1 MNDEAKRA
9 GRLSEARA
17 AIAAVIAA
25 GDDSA
30 EAHVTAGMLAG
41 QAGDAAAA
49 AGHFREVLARRPAD
63 IVARLNLAT
72 ALLQA
77 GDHAAVEEICAPLAG
92 DPNADRLRAFA
103 ARERGDNALAATLY
117 DAILAA
123 TPTDADSWNN
133 LGNVRAA
140 MDDVDAA
147 VAAFEEAIT
156 LRRMDARIYLNLA
169 QVLERADRRD
179 ARRRTMREAA
189 RIAPRDPAVQ
199 LALGLAEAAVGDLDV
214 AEVALRAAIA
224 LAPDEPA
231 AYLELGLL
239 LENRNRLDALDRL
252 IADADG
258 RLDAEIGLLK
268 GWSAF
273 RARRFEE
280 AQAIAESVPDTVSA
294 IRRSHLLG
302 EIADRRGESARAF
315 AHFTAMND
323 AAITASPVP
332 NARPTYRAT
341 VDADAAAV
349 RVLGLGGWPSGPII
363 NSPRAPIFIVGFP
376 RSGTT
381 LLDTLLGAA
390 PGVHVLEEQP
400 LIPAVQARMVAGET
414 AASLS
419 VARVRELRAHYFET
433 LEDIYPARTGHT
445 IVDKHPLHM
454 ARMPIVHRLF
464 PDAAVVLVERHPC
477 DVVLSCFMANFRLN
491 HAMRSF
497 TTLEE
502 AARTYDAVFSAWGVA
517 EATLPIRVHR
527 VRYENLVVDP
537 ESEMRTLLR
546 FTGLPW
552 DASVLDNRTAAASR
566 GHIRTASYSQ
576 VTEPIHA
583 RSAGRW
589 ERYRAELA
597 AVLPI
602 LAPWATR
609 MGYQV

>member
-17 AIAAVIAA
+17 AIEAVIAA

-30 EAHVTAGMLAG
+30 EAHATAGLLAG
-41 QAGDAAAA
+41 RMGDAAGAVN
-49 AGHFREVLARRPAD
+49 HFRAVLARQPKDA
-63 IVARLNLAT
+63 VTRLNLAT
-72 ALLQA
+72 ALVQA
-77 GDHAAVEEICAPLAG
+77 GDYSAIETVCAPLAG
-92 DPNADRLRAFA
+92 DAKVDRLRAFA
-103 ARERGDNALAATLY
+103 AQQRGDNALAATLY
-117 DAILAA
+117 DTILAT
-123 TPTDADSWNN
+123 TPGDADSWNN

-140 MDDVDAA
+140 MGEVDAA
-147 VAAFEEAIT
+147 VTAFEEAIT

-199 LALGLAEAAVGDLDV
+199 LALGLAEAAAGYTDAAD
-214 AEVALRAAIA
+214 AALRAAIA

-239 LENRNRLDALDRL
+239 LETRNRLDALDRL
-252 IADADG
+252 IVDAGD
-258 RLDAEIGLLK
+258 RLGAEGSLLK
-268 GWSAF
+268 GFAAF
-273 RARRFEE
+273 RAKRFDE
-280 AQAIAESVPDTVSA
+280 AQAFAESMPETVNA
-294 IRRSHLLG
+294 IRRMYLLG
-302 EIADRRGESARAF
+302 EIADRRGDATRAF
-315 AHFTAMND
+315 VHFAAMNEAAVAAWPPPVSPVSYR
-323 AAITASPVP
+323 AAIDAEAAALRALGSCGWPCEPIVASPPAP
-332 NARPTYRAT
+332 N
-341 VDADAAAV
+341 
-349 RVLGLGGWPSGPII
+349 
-363 NSPRAPIFIVGFP
+363 FIVGFP

-390 PGVHVLEEQP
+390 SGVHVLEEQP
-400 LIPAVQARMVAGET
+400 LIPAVQGRMAPDET

-419 VARVRELRAHYFET
+419 DARVCELRAHYFET
-433 LEDIYPARTGHT
+433 LENISVAKPGDR

-464 PDAAVVLVERHPC
+464 PDAAIILVERHPC

-502 AARTYDAVFSAWGVA
+502 AARTYDSVFSAWETA
-517 EATLPIRVHR
+517 EAILPMRVHR
-527 VRYENLVVDP
+527 VRYERLVADP
-537 ESEMRTLLR
+537 EREMRALLT
-546 FTGLPW
+546 FTNLPW
-552 DASVLDNRTAAASR
+552 DARVLDNQSAASSR
-566 GHIRTASYSQ
+566 GQIRTASYAQ
-576 VTEPIHA
+576 VTEPIYR

-597 AVLPI
+597 PVLPI